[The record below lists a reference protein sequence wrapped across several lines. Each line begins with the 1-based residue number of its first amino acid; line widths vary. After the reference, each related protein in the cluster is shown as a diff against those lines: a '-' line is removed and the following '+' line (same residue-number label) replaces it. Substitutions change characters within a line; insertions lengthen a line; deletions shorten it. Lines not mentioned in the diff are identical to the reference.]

1 MEKWGPVLDAEGTET
16 IQDKQKRAITA
27 VVLENTEKAL
37 AEERGQSSFL
47 SEAANSTTGG
57 AITTGGA
64 SNWDPILISL
74 VRRAMPNI
82 IAYDIAG
89 VQPMTGP
96 TGLIFAMKSNY
107 VNAVAVTAADSGADV
122 LSAVT
127 GSPEALH
134 DAPNTSFS
142 GKYSTAKAEALGATG
157 GGAFREM
164 GFTIDKTTVTAQT
177 RALKAEYTMELAQD
191 LKAVHGLDAES
202 ELANILST
210 EIMAE
215 INREI
220 LGKVNGSAVESYAA
234 ADRTAGFVVGVSGA
248 GDGRWEVEH
257 YKNLLMK
264 IQFEANAISISTR
277 RGKGNF
283 IICSANVASALSA
296 TGSLEYA
303 PALQNGLNV
312 DTSGNLFAGTINGSM
327 KVFIDPFAASDYVTV
342 GYKGSNAYDAGF
354 FYCPYVPLTM
364 VKTIGENDFQP
375 RIGFKTRYGLVSNPY
390 TSIADDS
397 NVYYRTFNV
406 TGLV

>member
-1 MEKWGPVLDAEGTET
+1 MLKAL
-16 IQDKQKRAITA
+16 KQFKTNKN
-27 VVLENTEKAL
+27 VQLLPLYLENTEKAL
-37 AEERGQSSFL
+37 TEERGQSSFL
-47 SEAANSTTGG
+47 SEADNNVGSGS
-57 AITTGGA
+57 I

-107 VNAVAVTAADSGADV
+107 VAAAAVTASNSGADALAAV
-122 LSAVT
+122 SA
-127 GSPEALH
+127 GEALH
-134 DAPNTSFS
+134 DAPETSFS
-142 GKYSTAKAEALGATG
+142 GKYSTAKAEALGST
-157 GGAFREM
+157 GAFREM
-164 GFTIDKTTVTAQT
+164 GFSIDKTTVTAQS

-220 LGKVNGSAVESYAA
+220 LGKVNDSAVEVYAS
-234 ADRTAGFVVGVSGA
+234 ADRTAGFKIGATTALSSG
-248 GDGRWEVEH
+248 GGRWEVEH

-283 IICSANVASALSA
+283 IVCSANVASALSA
-296 TGSLEYA
+296 TGALEYA

-327 KVFIDPFAASDYVTV
+327 KVFIDPFAATDYVTV